1 MDNLLEKKV
10 RFPKQTRSIET
21 KNQIA
26 NTAQKLFG
34 ERGFYKTNSKEIAKE
49 ANVAIGSFYAYYNN
63 KKEVFIDIL
72 KKHID
77 QLSLT
82 ITSSIE
88 TLSLNNY
95 HNNKKSSKELIS
107 EFISNIIEAHDFDSQ
122 FHHEI
127 SVMIKSDEEV
137 KKYYQQHEDMLRKY
151 TFNFIKLFDESLKVK
166 NVESASVLIYSAIDN
181 FSHCFKITQD
191 NKFDH
196 SLINELTDMIYKYLF
211 AK

>member
-34 ERGFYKTNSKEIAKE
+34 ERGFYKTNSRAIAKE

-88 TLSLNNY
+88 SLSLNNY
-95 HNNKKSSKELIS
+95 HNNKKSNKELIS

-137 KKYYQQHEDMLRKY
+137 KKYYQQHEEMLRKY
-151 TFNFIKLFDESLKVK
+151 TLNFIKLFDKSLKVK
-166 NVESASVLIYSAIDN
+166 KVESASVLIYSTIDN
-181 FSHCFKITQD
+181 FSHCLKMTQD

-196 SLINELTDMIYKYLF
+196 LLINELTDMVYKYLF